1 MNTNQATNNYPINQ
15 SKFQQ
20 YFDASFKFIKN
31 KHCADSKKI
40 KFYQEQSLKD
50 NSFKNRIKITGNI
63 PKKLEFKPG
72 QNFVFISH
80 EQTYLTHGLHKYP
93 AKFFPELPKW
103 LIEKYSKKGDCILD
117 PFAGSGTTNLESL
130 VLERNSIGI
139 DVDPFAR
146 FVSKVKTT
154 KINLKQLKLMQNKIF
169 ESLLSYNDKALN
181 IENIPKFPYIEH
193 WFNAYV
199 VLELAYI
206 KQIILDLKTT
216 DNIKNFYLLC
226 FSSIIR
232 DVSNASNE
240 CTRTVI
246 RKKYVNDIKPLGTL
260 QAFYDKVLF
269 NILKYEDFH
278 RIYPKG
284 IKVKFPVNMDARNI
298 KVSEESIDM
307 ALTSPPYINAVDYP
321 RTHQLELYWL
331 EFFSNSLSDLK
342 KKYIGTENVYF
353 KDYKSLHLIGIDS
366 LDNKLTKVFKID
378 PRRSYIAYKYFIDMN
393 SNLEQVYKAL
403 KKNGKYVIIVGNN
416 NIRGEVFENWKYLL
430 ELAKKVGFFK
440 ETHFSSEIIKHFMR
454 FNKKD
459 KIKKDWVIV
468 LRK

>member
-1 MNTNQATNNYPINQ
+1 MNANQITDNYQINQ

-20 YFDASFKFIKN
+20 HFDTSFEFIKN
-31 KHCADSKKI
+31 KHHANNKKI
-40 KFYQEQSLKD
+40 KFYQKQMLEDK
-50 NSFKNRIKITGNI
+50 SFKKYIKITGNI
-63 PKKLEFKPG
+63 PKELEFKQG

-117 PFAGSGTTNLESL
+117 PFAGSGTTSIESL
-130 VLERNSIGI
+130 ILERNSIGI

-154 KINLKQLKLMQNKIF
+154 KINLKQLKLMQSKIF
-169 ESLLSYNDKALN
+169 ESLVSYNDKALN

-278 RIYPKG
+278 RIHPKG

-331 EFFSNSLSDLK
+331 GFFSNSLSDLK
-342 KKYIGTENVYF
+342 KKHIGTENVYL
-353 KDYKSLHLIGIDS
+353 KDYKILNLIGIDP
-366 LDNKLTKVFKID
+366 LDKKLTKVFKVD
-378 PRRSYIAYKYFIDMN
+378 PRRSYIAYKYFIDMS
-393 SNLEQVYKAL
+393 SNLKQVYKAL

-430 ELAKKVGFFK
+430 ELAKKIGFFE